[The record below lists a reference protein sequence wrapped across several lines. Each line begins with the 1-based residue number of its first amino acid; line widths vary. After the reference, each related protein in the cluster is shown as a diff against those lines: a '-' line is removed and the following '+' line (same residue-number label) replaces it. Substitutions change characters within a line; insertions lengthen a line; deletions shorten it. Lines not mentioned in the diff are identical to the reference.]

1 MIYIDYWWF
10 ANKKMWFCIATL
22 NNQRVNLLNLDSYD
36 SHKTAD
42 THGVLFFGTA
52 QYYFNVPPTKWL
64 QTGVFSKHRPSA
76 VNQCAMAIVRFL
88 LERQK
93 EYTPGYFCLDTYY
106 ITFQIYYL
114 HIYICQSASPLILAG
129 QLSSFRLSSLGMVTL
144 LQFYGRW
151 QYFVAPSLWRSNG
164 GPCVGGKRTR
174 WIYPPTRQADISECL
189 LAYCRS
195 LGCNQL

>member
-1 MIYIDYWWF
+1 MF
-10 ANKKMWFCIATL
+10 L
-22 NNQRVNLLNLDSYD
+22 QV
-36 SHKTAD
+36 
-42 THGVLFFGTA
+42 
-52 QYYFNVPPTKWL
+52 TKWL
-64 QTGVFSKHRPSA
+64 QTGVFSKHSPSA
-76 VNQCAMAIVRFL
+76 VNQCAMAIAGAYHCDRIMPSPIRTKYGALNVLRFL

-93 EYTPGYFCLDTYY
+93 ECKPGYFCLDTYY
-106 ITFQIYYL
+106 ITFQTYYL

-151 QYFVAPSLWRSNG
+151 QYFVAPSLRRSNG
-164 GPCVGGKRTR
+164 GPCVGGKIIR